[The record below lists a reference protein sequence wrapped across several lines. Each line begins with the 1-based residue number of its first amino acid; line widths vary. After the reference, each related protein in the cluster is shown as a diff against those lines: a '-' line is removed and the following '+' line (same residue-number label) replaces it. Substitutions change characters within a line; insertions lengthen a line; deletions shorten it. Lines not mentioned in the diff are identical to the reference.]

1 MTPAV
6 ASIDLPADSME
17 AILDAM
23 PADSTP
29 EERGLLLT
37 TLGKAWAEAIFIEAV
52 RKGRVRIEKDD
63 DGTYFFTDLA
73 GTRLW
78 VIGSLDPNLKALDQS
93 DNGLGPLARI
103 FKR

>member
-1 MTPAV
+1 MNQAA
-6 ASIDLPADSME
+6 ASIDLPADSMK

-23 PADSTP
+23 PSDSTP

-63 DGTYFFTDLA
+63 GMFFFTDPA
-73 GTRLW
+73 GMRLW
-78 VIGSLDPNLKALDQS
+78 VVGSLDSNLKALDQTQS
-93 DNGLGPLARI
+93 GRSVLSQI
-103 FKR
+103 FRR